1 MKKSRSKFFLIMI
14 FVILVFSSSVIFYKG
29 IISLVENNL
38 TLTSEAFKEQQFN
51 TVWASLHNIM
61 EQAEDGVTEVSLKIE
76 EDILNLPEDKLSQ
89 LHDDMNNSIHN
100 TDLHNILMNRIK
112 NHNLNDIH
120 NHRNGIVV
128 MTTKGYIEDSNY
140 RRASQHSTNENDD
153 LFRDWESNINTSFN
167 KELEEN
173 AIDKLLNRTSG
184 IIALESYDLVNNE
197 NHIKIKEMTY
207 DSLLEVFLKEGMEG
221 LRNYQIF
228 VPYYIT
234 DIGDIFGTPDILHG
248 TMVDNHKIT
257 VVQEFNL
264 YDQLSNQEE
273 LFTNEQVD
281 KLKDRYIEL
290 LNYLYYFGMGLASAV
305 FGLILFFC
313 VIYNDMMELY
323 DDEENQQEENKAPI
337 SDEMQK
343 QNQSAL

>member
-38 TLTSEAFKEQQFN
+38 TLTSEAFKEQQFK

-89 LHDDMNNSIHN
+89 LHDDMNNNIHN

-140 RRASQHSTNENDD
+140 RRASQHSTNENAD
-153 LFRDWESNINTSFN
+153 LFRDWESNISVSFN

-184 IIALESYDLVNNE
+184 IVALESYDLVNNE
-197 NHIKIKEMTY
+197 DHIKIKEMTY

-248 TMVDNHKIT
+248 TMVDNHKII

-264 YDQLSNQEE
+264 HDQLSNQEE
-273 LFTNEQVD
+273 LFTNDQVD
-281 KLKDRYIEL
+281 KLKARYIEL

-323 DDEENQQEENKAPI
+323 DDEENQQEENEAPI